1 MEIHNSYFIIG
12 QVFIASKILRNKP
25 TQCYWRW
32 LMLLTTSFSLTE
44 NIQDFITWDFDIFVM
59 AVTHYLCTPGS
70 NSSLEETT
78 QSAKCS
84 LLLWQSRSLLPTS
97 PGASSQQSR
106 MQRSMEE
113 WRPGS
118 WHKMRVSINVTGPLR
133 TMFDVT
139 HRSKYQNLPLSL
151 VWIVLCQLTIQCNA
165 IDMRRI
171 AKIKRVSFCEGVK
184 TPGWNKIEI
193 IGHEDRPRRLRN
205 SNSLPIT
212 HSRWHRFYGH

>member
-70 NSSLEETT
+70 NSLLEETT

-97 PGASSQQSR
+97 PGASYNKAECSGAWRNDGLAPDIKCVFQLMSR
-106 MQRSMEE
+106 GLCVQCLMSPTAANIR
-113 WRPGS
+113 
-118 WHKMRVSINVTGPLR
+118 I
-133 TMFDVT
+133 
-139 HRSKYQNLPLSL
+139 YLSL
-151 VWIVLCQLTIQCNA
+151 LSELSFVNWQYNVMRLAWGGLQRLKECRFVKVL
-165 IDMRRI
+165 
-171 AKIKRVSFCEGVK
+171 KPPGEIK
-184 TPGWNKIEI
+184 
-193 IGHEDRPRRLRN
+193 
-205 SNSLPIT
+205 
-212 HSRWHRFYGH
+212 